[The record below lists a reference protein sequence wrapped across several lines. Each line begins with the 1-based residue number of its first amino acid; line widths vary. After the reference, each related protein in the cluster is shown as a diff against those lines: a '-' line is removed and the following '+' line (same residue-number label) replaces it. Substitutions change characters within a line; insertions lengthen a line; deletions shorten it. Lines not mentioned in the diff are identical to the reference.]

1 MVLVIAK
8 LIVKYSLQLENNL
21 EINNMA
27 AHQIYISF
35 LKMWSA
41 EKQKE
46 GLVTFNFNSIVSN
59 SAVKGLV

>member
-41 EKQKE
+41 
-46 GLVTFNFNSIVSN
+46 
-59 SAVKGLV
+59 